1 MKAIGYKKS
10 LPIDNEQSLIDLD
23 LPKPIPGPKDLLV
36 TVKAIALNP
45 VDTKVRQ
52 RAEPAEGEVQVLGW
66 DVAGVVSEVGVD
78 VSMFKSGD
86 EVWYAGAIDRPG
98 ANSEFHVVDERIV
111 SKKPTSLSFSEAAAL
126 PLTSIT
132 AWELLFDR
140 LEIPKDD
147 ASKSILIIGA
157 AGGVGSIMVQLVK
170 KLTKLKVIGTASRQE
185 TKTWIENLGVDHV
198 LDHSKPLAEEL
209 EKAGLGEVNY
219 VASLTQT
226 DKHFENIVACLKPQ
240 GKLALIDDPESLP
253 INLLKKKSISTHWE
267 FMFTRSMFQTE
278 DIIVQHE
285 LLNEVAKLVDE
296 GTIQTTANESFGTI
310 SVENLKKGHAL
321 LESGKSKG
329 KIVLEGF

>member
-10 LPIDNEQSLIDLD
+10 LPIDDPQSLIEVD
-23 LPKPIPGPKDLLV
+23 LPKPTAGPKDLLV
-36 TVKAIALNP
+36 MVKAIALNP
-45 VDTKVRQ
+45 VDTKVRK
-52 RAEPAEGEVQVLGW
+52 RAEPAEGDVQVLGW
-66 DVAGVVSEVGVD
+66 DVAGVVAEVGTD
-78 VSMFKSGD
+78 VSMFKPGD

-98 ANSEFHVVDERIV
+98 ANSEFHVVDERLV

-209 EKAGLGEVNY
+209 EQAGLGEVNY

-267 FMFTRSMFQTE
+267 FMFTRSMFQT
-278 DIIVQHE
+278 DDMSAQHQ

-296 GTIQTTANESFGTI
+296 GTIQTTANESLGTI